1 MQEMF
6 GFANIPAIVV
16 ICMLIA
22 EGLKL
27 KTKVSNEYLPVICG
41 FIGGALGILAMY
53 VMADFPAADPI
64 TAAAIGI
71 ASGFAATGVHQ
82 AYKQVK
88 NSNNTEMGSDQE

>member
-1 MQEMF
+1 MQEML
-6 GFANIPAIVV
+6 GFSTIPAIVV

-27 KTKVSNEYLPVICG
+27 KTKMDNKYLPMTCG
-41 FIGGALGILAMY
+41 FIGAALGIIAMY

-82 AYKQVK
+82 AYKQVANK
-88 NSNNTEMGSDQE
+88 QVTNGDDQE